1 MNLKNRD
8 TDTPI
13 LASVD
18 DIQALLD
25 DQVIKTQTM
34 KGSPFVRP
42 VESNDAFLQTFLL
55 LFIYFIIIMKFYC
68 LRATSRLGE
77 YINKNSANDR
87 RVACRSESVALFRS
101 HFLFTQHHRSDAGRS
116 CPLQGIKP

>member
-1 MNLKNRD
+1 MKIRD

-42 VESNDAFLQTFLL
+42 VESNCTFKTDLKNEL
-55 LFIYFIIIMKFYC
+55 KFDY
-68 LRATSRLGE
+68 LKKSNFTLG
-77 YINKNSANDR
+77 
-87 RVACRSESVALFRS
+87 RVL
-101 HFLFTQHHRSDAGRS
+101 
-116 CPLQGIKP
+116 

>member
-1 MNLKNRD
+1 MIKSINSNYAHDRD

-18 DIQALLD
+18 EIQALLD

-42 VESNDAFLQTFLL
+42 VES
-55 LFIYFIIIMKFYC
+55 M
-68 LRATSRLGE
+68 
-77 YINKNSANDR
+77 
-87 RVACRSESVALFRS
+87 
-101 HFLFTQHHRSDAGRS
+101 
-116 CPLQGIKP
+116 PIKL